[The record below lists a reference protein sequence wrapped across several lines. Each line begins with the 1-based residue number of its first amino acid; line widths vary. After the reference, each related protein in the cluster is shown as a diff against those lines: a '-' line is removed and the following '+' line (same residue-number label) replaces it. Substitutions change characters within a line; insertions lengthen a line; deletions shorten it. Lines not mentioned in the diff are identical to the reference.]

1 MKTLQILTKE
11 QNNFVSVKVY
21 KPEEFT
27 KSYKKM
33 YKAANN
39 DLKALKA
46 KQPNKFFIIH

>member
-11 QNNFVSVKVY
+11 QNAFVPLKVY
-21 KPEEFT
+21 NPEDFA

-33 YKAANN
+33 YKAAAN
-39 DLKALKA
+39 DLNAFKK